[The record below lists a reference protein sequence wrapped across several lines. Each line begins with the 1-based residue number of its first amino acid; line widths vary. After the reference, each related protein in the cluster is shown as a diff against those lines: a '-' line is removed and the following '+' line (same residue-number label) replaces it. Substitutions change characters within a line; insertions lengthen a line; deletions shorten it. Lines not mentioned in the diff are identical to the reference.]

1 MLQRLMQVILPTHPH
16 WLPICFFNTRILKA
30 NAIVRVP
37 GPLLGRQAS
46 APAVIDTSSA
56 YTLYQDVESEI
67 QQSYRVLESEEF
79 SDEESTTAL
88 QRGRMEEH
96 LTKYSL

>member
-1 MLQRLMQVILPTHPH
+1 M
-16 WLPICFFNTRILKA
+16 CFFNTRIFEA
-30 NAIVRVP
+30 NTIVRVP

-56 YTLYQDVESEI
+56 YTLYQDVTESEI
-67 QQSYRVLESEEF
+67 QQSYGVLESEEF

-88 QRGRMEEH
+88 QRGRMEDH